1 MKRHSTGDHASDA
14 RKRSA
19 MQKAYVPAGGPLR
32 NWGRLTAKLF
42 RAVVSVSSPIRK
54 WLVLCAVA
62 LSGHGF
68 SQDAGSSLPS
78 DIPALTTKFKT
89 RAELVTVPVVVTYK
103 NGQHIL
109 GLKKEDFTLLED
121 GKPQKIANLEEV
133 QETSG
138 PVKARAAQPGQ
149 FSNLQ
154 VEDNRPTQ
162 LTLIVLDK
170 LNTPIGDQPFA
181 KQQML
186 KYLNDSVNAH
196 QLTSLFVIS
205 RDGMRVVHDF
215 TDDPQLLAAALRK
228 VKNENKLVDEASEEA
243 IPKGS
248 GSALDGVIAVMRE
261 KQHEADQRLESQER
275 TTSIDI
281 TLRSMQQIAQY
292 CAGIPGRKA
301 MLWASAGFPFSV
313 NEADLS
319 INIAGVKGAS
329 LSDFAAKYRKTW
341 RALEKAQVSVYPVD
355 VRGLVDPTMPDIT
368 ISTPRGDA
376 YAHDVW
382 KQMETIGTFQ
392 AFARATGGRAFFNGN
407 DLAGA
412 FLKAS
417 EDNAAYYVLS
427 YYLDRA
433 AKKLGWHKLAVKV
446 RRDGAQVEARSGFFL
461 DDQNAAKP
469 ADDTELQ
476 VALSSPLNS
485 TGIAVTGKWQQAVP
499 AAEGK
504 QKVVFLLTMPANFA
518 QVDADDHNHVLLEF
532 VAIARTEDGSRA
544 GETSKTMDG
553 HLKPETVAQIRD
565 HGMDYRGALTLP
577 PGNYTVHFAVED
589 RLSGRIGSVSA
600 PLKVTP

>member
-1 MKRHSTGDHASDA
+1 M
-14 RKRSA
+14 
-19 MQKAYVPAGGPLR
+19 
-32 NWGRLTAKLF
+32 F
-42 RAVVSVSSPIRK
+42 ESSPIRK
-54 WLVLCAVA
+54 WIYLCALA
-62 LSGHGF
+62 LSSHGF

-78 DIPALTTKFKT
+78 DIPALATKFKT

-103 NGQHIL
+103 NGLHVL

-133 QETSG
+133 EKTSR
-138 PVKARAAQPGQ
+138 PAKAPAAQPGQ

-154 VEDNRPTQ
+154 VEDNRPKQ
-162 LTLIVLDK
+162 LTLIVLDE
-170 LNTPIGDQPFA
+170 LNTPIEYLSFA

-186 KYLNDSVNAH
+186 KYLNDSVNTH
-196 QLTSLFVIS
+196 QLTSLFVIT
-205 RDGMRVVHDF
+205 RDGMRAVYDF
-215 TDDPQLLAAALRK
+215 TDDPQLLAAALAK
-228 VKNENKLVDEASEEA
+228 VKIEKNLVDEASEEA
-243 IPKGS
+243 IPKAS
-248 GSALDGVIAVMRE
+248 GNNLDALIAKMGER
-261 KQHEADQRLESQER
+261 QHEADQRLESQER
-275 TTSIDI
+275 ATSIDT

-329 LSDFAAKYRKTW
+329 LGDFSEKYRKTW
-341 RALEKAQVSVYPVD
+341 RALEQAQVSVYPVD
-355 VRGLVDPTMPDIT
+355 VRGLLDPTMPDIS
-368 ISTPRGDA
+368 IRSPRDDA
-376 YAHDVW
+376 YGHDVW
-382 KQMETIGTFQ
+382 KQVETIGTFQ

-427 YYLDRA
+427 YYLDRP
-433 AKKLGWHKLAVKV
+433 AKKSGWHKLTVKV
-446 RRDGAQVEARSGFFL
+446 RRGGVQVRARSGFFL
-461 DDQNAAKP
+461 DQNTAKD
-469 ADDTELQ
+469 AEYTELQ
-476 VALSSPLNS
+476 LALNS
-485 TGIAVTGKWQQAVP
+485 PVNSTAIAVTGKWQQAVS
-499 AAEGK
+499 AADGK
-504 QKVVFLLTMPANFA
+504 QRVVFLLTMPANFA
-518 QVDADDHNHVLLEF
+518 QIDADDNNHVILEF
-532 VAIARTEDGSRA
+532 AAIARTEDGSRA

-553 HLKPETVAQIRD
+553 HLEPETAAQIRN

-600 PLKVTP
+600 PLKVAP

>member
-1 MKRHSTGDHASDA
+1 M
-14 RKRSA
+14 
-19 MQKAYVPAGGPLR
+19 
-32 NWGRLTAKLF
+32 F
-42 RAVVSVSSPIRK
+42 ESSPIRK
-54 WLVLCAVA
+54 WIYLCALA
-62 LSGHGF
+62 LSSHGF

-78 DIPALTTKFKT
+78 DIPALATKFKT

-103 NGQHIL
+103 NGLHVL

-133 QETSG
+133 EKTSR
-138 PVKARAAQPGQ
+138 PAKAPAAQPGQ

-154 VEDNRPTQ
+154 VEDNRPKQ
-162 LTLIVLDK
+162 LTLIVLDE
-170 LNTPIGDQPFA
+170 LNTPIEYLSFA

-186 KYLNDSVNAH
+186 KYLNDSVNTH
-196 QLTSLFVIS
+196 QLTSLFVIT
-205 RDGMRVVHDF
+205 RDGMRAVYDF
-215 TDDPQLLAAALRK
+215 TDDPQLLAAALAK
-228 VKNENKLVDEASEEA
+228 VKIEKNLVDEASEEA
-243 IPKGS
+243 IPKAS
-248 GSALDGVIAVMRE
+248 GNSLDAQIAKMAER
-261 KQHEADQRLESQER
+261 QHEADQRLESRQR
-275 TTSIDI
+275 TISIDT

-329 LSDFAAKYRKTW
+329 LGDFSEKYRKTW
-341 RALEKAQVSVYPVD
+341 RALEQAQVSVYPVD
-355 VRGLVDPTMPDIT
+355 VRGLLDPTMPDIS
-368 ISTPRGDA
+368 IRSPRDDA
-376 YAHDVW
+376 YGHDVW
-382 KQMETIGTFQ
+382 KQVETIGTFQ

-427 YYLDRA
+427 YYLDRP
-433 AKKLGWHKLAVKV
+433 AKKSGWHKLTVKV
-446 RRDGAQVEARSGFFL
+446 RRGGVQVRARSGFFL
-461 DDQNAAKP
+461 DQNTAKD
-469 ADDTELQ
+469 AEYTELQ
-476 VALSSPLNS
+476 LALNS
-485 TGIAVTGKWQQAVP
+485 PVNSTAIAVTGKWQQAVS
-499 AAEGK
+499 AADGK
-504 QKVVFLLTMPANFA
+504 QRVVFLLTMPANFA
-518 QVDADDHNHVLLEF
+518 QIDADDNNHVILEF
-532 VAIARTEDGSRA
+532 AAIARTEDGSRA

-553 HLKPETVAQIRD
+553 HLEPETAAQIRN

-600 PLKVTP
+600 PLKVAP

>member
-1 MKRHSTGDHASDA
+1 
-14 RKRSA
+14 
-19 MQKAYVPAGGPLR
+19 V
-32 NWGRLTAKLF
+32 F
-42 RAVVSVSSPIRK
+42 VSSPIRK
-54 WLVLCAVA
+54 WVCLCAVA

-78 DIPALTTKFKT
+78 DIPALATKFKA

-103 NGQHIL
+103 NGLHVH

-133 QETSG
+133 EKTSG
-138 PVKARAAQPGQ
+138 PAKIHAAQPGQ

-154 VEDNRPTQ
+154 VADNRPTQ

-170 LNTPIGDQPFA
+170 LNTPIENQSFA

-186 KYLNDSVNAH
+186 KYLNDSVNTH
-196 QLTSLFVIS
+196 QLTSLFVIT
-205 RDGMRVVHDF
+205 RAGMRVVYDF
-215 TDDPQLLAAALRK
+215 SDDPQLLAAALKRVK
-228 VKNENKLVDEASEEA
+228 VEKKLVDEASEEA
-243 IPKGS
+243 IPKAS
-248 GSALDGVIAVMRE
+248 GGALDAVIAMMLE
-261 KQHEADQRLESQER
+261 EQHKADQRLESQER

-301 MLWASAGFPFSV
+301 MLWASVGFPFSV
-313 NEADLS
+313 NKTDLS

-329 LSDFAAKYRKTW
+329 LSDFSEKYRKTW
-341 RALEKAQVSVYPVD
+341 RALEQAQVSVYPVD
-355 VRGLVDPTMPDIT
+355 VRGLVDPTMPDVAIRK
-368 ISTPRGDA
+368 PRDDA
-376 YAHDVW
+376 YDQDVW
-382 KQMETIGTFQ
+382 NQMETIGTFQ
-392 AFARATGGRAFFNGN
+392 AFAYATGGRAFFNGN

-433 AKKLGWHKLAVKV
+433 AKKSGWHKLAVKV
-446 RRDGAQVEARSGFFL
+446 RRDGAQVGARSGFFL
-461 DDQNAAKP
+461 DQNTAKP
-469 ADDTELQ
+469 ADYAELQ
-476 VALSSPLNS
+476 VALNSPLNS

-499 AAEGK
+499 AADGK

-518 QVDADDHNHVLLEF
+518 QIDADDNNHMILEF
-532 VAIARTEDGSRA
+532 AAIARTEDGSRA

-553 HLKPETVAQIRD
+553 HVKPETAAQIRD

>member
-1 MKRHSTGDHASDA
+1 
-14 RKRSA
+14 
-19 MQKAYVPAGGPLR
+19 
-32 NWGRLTAKLF
+32 LF
-42 RAVVSVSSPIRK
+42 EAVVFESSPIRK
-54 WLVLCAVA
+54 WIYLCALA
-62 LSGHGF
+62 LSSHSF

-78 DIPALTTKFKT
+78 DIPALATKFKT

-103 NGQHIL
+103 NGLHVL

-133 QETSG
+133 EKTSG
-138 PVKARAAQPGQ
+138 PAKAPAAQPGQ

-154 VEDNRPTQ
+154 VEDNRPKQ

-170 LNTPIGDQPFA
+170 LNTPIEYQSFA
-181 KQQML
+181 QQQML
-186 KYLNDSVNAH
+186 KYLNDSVNTH
-196 QLTSLFVIS
+196 QLTSLFVIT
-205 RDGMRVVHDF
+205 RDGMRVVYDF
-215 TDDPQLLAAALRK
+215 TDDPQLLVPALAK
-228 VKNENKLVDEASEEA
+228 VKVETNLVDEASEEA
-243 IPKGS
+243 IPKAS
-248 GSALDGVIAVMRE
+248 GNSLDSQIAKMAE

-275 TTSIDI
+275 TTSIDT

-329 LSDFAAKYRKTW
+329 LSDFSEKYRKTW
-341 RALEKAQVSVYPVD
+341 RALEQAQVSVYPVD
-355 VRGLVDPTMPDIT
+355 VRGLLDPTMPDIS
-368 ISTPRGDA
+368 IRSPRDDA
-376 YAHDVW
+376 YGHDVW
-382 KQMETIGTFQ
+382 KQVETIGTFQ
-392 AFARATGGRAFFNGN
+392 EFARATGGRAFFNGN

-433 AKKLGWHKLAVKV
+433 AKKSGWHKLAVKV
-446 RRDGAQVEARSGFFL
+446 RRGGVQVRARSGFFL
-461 DDQNAAKP
+461 DQNTAKH
-469 ADDTELQ
+469 AEYTELQ
-476 VALSSPLNS
+476 LALDSPLNS
-485 TGIAVTGKWQQAVP
+485 TAIAVTGKWQQAVS
-499 AAEGK
+499 AADGK
-504 QKVVFLLTMPANFA
+504 QRVVFLLTMPANFA
-518 QVDADDHNHVLLEF
+518 QIDADDNNHVILEF
-532 VAIARTEDGSRA
+532 AAIARTEDGSRA

-553 HLKPETVAQIRD
+553 HLEPETAAQIRN

-600 PLKVTP
+600 PLKVAP